1 LAESSSSEGSVG
13 DEKDTIESPERPWAT
28 RRTADD
34 LLWEPHPILG
44 RMSSIV
50 ARGLVKRYGTF
61 EAVRGVDFEV
71 AERECFGFLG
81 PNGAGKTTTMRMIA
95 TTLPPTEG
103 ELRVLGMPVTEGREI
118 RRRMGVVPQENNLEE
133 DLSVLENLVVY
144 ARYFGIP
151 GRVSRPRADELLSFV
166 ALGDKKD
173 WLIPKLSGGMKRRVL
188 VARALMNEPELLI
201 LDEPTTGLDP
211 QARHLVWEKLRSLRR
226 QGVTLTLTTHYMEEA
241 AQLCDRLVIMH
252 EGRILVEGAPRDLV
266 ARESSPQVVEVFEPS
281 KEAAREL
288 STLDGTADRVDRLS
302 DRWLFYTSQGEELLS
317 KIRAVVSDPGAVW
330 LRGATLED
338 VFLRLTGRGLRE

>member
-1 LAESSSSEGSVG
+1 
-13 DEKDTIESPERPWAT
+13 
-28 RRTADD
+28 
-34 LLWEPHPILG
+34 
-44 RMSSIV
+44 MSSIV

-61 EAVRGVDFEV
+61 EAVRGIDFQV
-71 AERECFGFLG
+71 GARECFGFLG

-103 ELRVLGMPVTEGREI
+103 QLTVLGMPVTRGRDI
-118 RRRMGVVPQENNLEE
+118 RSRMGVVPQENNLEE

-151 GRVSRPRADELLSFV
+151 ARVSRPRAEEFLAFV
-166 ALGDKKD
+166 ALEDKKD
-173 WLIPKLSGGMKRRVL
+173 WLIPKLSGGMKRRLL

-211 QARHLVWEKLRSLRR
+211 QARHLVWEKLRSLRH

-281 KEAAREL
+281 EEAAKVL
-288 STLDGTADRVDRLS
+288 ATLDGTADRVDRLS
-302 DRWLFYTSQGEELLS
+302 DRWLFYTNEGEELLA
-317 KIRAVVSDPGAVW
+317 KIRTVVTDPGGVW